1 MWNKSEENLTE
12 ISIDTK
18 VVIDNDDDND
28 GGDVCMEVTEELLN

>member
-12 ISIDTK
+12 ISIETK

-28 GGDVCMEVTEELLN
+28 GCDVCMEVTEELLN

>member
-12 ISIDTK
+12 LSIDTE

>member
-12 ISIDTK
+12 ISIDTE